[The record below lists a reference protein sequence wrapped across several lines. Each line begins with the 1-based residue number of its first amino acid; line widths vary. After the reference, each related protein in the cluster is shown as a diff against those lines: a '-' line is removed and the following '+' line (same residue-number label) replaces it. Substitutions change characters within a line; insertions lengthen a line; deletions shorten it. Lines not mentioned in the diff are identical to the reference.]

1 MDRLR
6 DNPSEFRAIN
16 IARYLDKPENTQ
28 ALAEELIKHIDNSVE
43 AIVLPACIG
52 LDEEAPVNLLQE
64 CVGKTNLSITDITA
78 FIIRVFAYIRH

>member
-1 MDRLR
+1 NEQGIEAIPYHIHLPLLDRLR

-64 CVGKTNLSITDITA
+64 CVG
-78 FIIRVFAYIRH
+78 